1 MFYEGDINLKI
12 VGAEEYLKQSALEKI
27 EHLKNLYKDVKNEE
41 LDIEIEVHVESKR
54 TFCRNH
60 KFL

>member
-1 MFYEGDINLKI
+1 VFYEGDINLKI
-12 VGAEEYLKQSALEKI
+12 VGAEECLKQSALEKI

-41 LDIEIEVHVESKR
+41 LDIEIEVQVESKR
-54 TFCRNH
+54 PFCRNH

>member
-12 VGAEEYLKQSALEKI
+12 VGAEEYLKQRALEKI

-54 TFCRNH
+54 PFCQNH

>member
-1 MFYEGDINLKI
+1 MLYEGDINLKI

-27 EHLKNLYKDVKNEE
+27 EHLKNLYKAVKNEE
-41 LDIEIEVHVESKR
+41 LDIEIEVHVESKIP
-54 TFCRNH
+54 FCRNH

>member
-12 VGAEEYLKQSALEKI
+12 VGAEEYIKQSALEKI

-54 TFCRNH
+54 PFCRNH

>member
-27 EHLKNLYKDVKNEE
+27 EHLKNGYKAVKNEE
-41 LDIEIEVHVESKR
+41 LDIEIEVHLELKIP
-54 TFCRNH
+54 FCRNH
-60 KFL
+60 RFL

>member
-12 VGAEEYLKQSALEKI
+12 VGTEEYLKQSALEKI
-27 EHLKNLYKDVKNEE
+27 RHLKNVYKAVKNAE
-41 LDIEIEVHVESKR
+41 LNIEIEVHVESKIP
-54 TFCRNH
+54 FCRNH

>member
-41 LDIEIEVHVESKR
+41 LDIEIEAHVESKR
-54 TFCRNH
+54 PFCRNH